1 MLKYKGVDRL
11 LALLQPGDRVII
23 EYEPLADGEGVIWG
37 SIISA
42 MLNEGDITVIDIYG
56 VGDIM
61 FRNYVRLAAG
71 KEYRKFIEGKKHIH
85 VFKVG
90 PGNPSYGEVLGEE
103 KVYSG
108 TENFMKAY
116 YWMMRRALRV
126 PRRPRY
132 LVIFGISEY
141 LHFTGDSGLYNLLYV
156 TSSLPVE
163 DFVTIVPLNIR
174 AIDPKVLAVVENVA
188 SHVISL
194 TDGSLRM
201 LKGGSEVGD
210 G

>member
-1 MLKYKGVDRL
+1 MLKYEGVDRL

-23 EYEPLADGEGVIWG
+23 EYEPLSDGERVIWG
-37 SIISA
+37 EIISA
-42 MLNEGDITVIDIYG
+42 MIQEGDIAVIDIYG

-61 FRNYVRLAAG
+61 FRNYVRLAPSR
-71 KEYRKFIEGKKHIH
+71 KYRKFIEGKKHIH

-90 PGNPSYGEVLGEE
+90 PGNPSYGEIIGEE
-103 KVYSG
+103 KVYSR

-116 YWMMRRALRV
+116 YWMMRRALSV

-156 TSSLPVE
+156 ISSLPVE
-163 DFVTIVPLNIR
+163 DFVTIVPLDIK
-174 AIDPKVLAVVENVA
+174 AVDPKVLAVVENMA

-194 TDGSLRM
+194 TDGSLRV
-201 LKGGSEVGD
+201 LKGGSGVED